1 MQSSTTASL
10 SALTAVATSS
20 SNGSWRTPA
29 NCAEPKGTAKCTIFA
44 NSQTSKS
51 KGEQRNPHGSAVWP
65 QGNGKRSSY
74 AETVTTP
81 SMPGGQHDSWFRRRS
96 LESLVRRKRSCGV
109 RRGADRKVPAR
120 ADNSLAAYSTL
131 WSRSHRSSRGWG
143 EPITG
148 RRVAGRPQ
156 MNGGRVRDAHE
167 PEPKYLSSTGELID
181 IERVTISSEG
191 AVIRSPETWS
201 DPRGWEPKVP

>member
-74 AETVTTP
+74 AETVTRPSTP
-81 SMPGGQHDSWFRRRS
+81 DGQHDSWFRHRS

-131 WSRSHRSSRGWG
+131 RSRRCRSSQRTGK
-143 EPITG
+143 PSTG
-148 RRVAGRPQ
+148 RRVAGFPGV
-156 MNGGRVRDAHE
+156 GGTGMRDAE
-167 PEPKYLSSTGELID
+167 GLALLSLGNW
-181 IERVTISSEG
+181 RAG
-191 AVIRSPETWS
+191 
-201 DPRGWEPKVP
+201 